1 MMHPHLPLTRDLVL
15 VGGGHSHALLLR
27 MWGMKPLPGVRLT
40 LINPGPTAPYSGMLP
55 GFVAG
60 HYDREAL
67 DIDLVRLARFAGAR
81 LVPGAAEG
89 IDPIARRISVPGRP
103 AIAYD
108 LASIDIG
115 ITSAMP
121 ALPGFADHAVPA
133 KPLGAFAAAWD
144 RIRSGDGAL
153 RITCIGGGVAGVELL
168 LAMAHALRQQG
179 RLAAATLIDR
189 GAALSGLSPR
199 SQSRLRAALR
209 AHDVEI
215 RDQTEVAEITAT
227 AVRLRD
233 GREIASDFT
242 VGAAG
247 AKPYS
252 WLSTTGLA
260 LHEGALVVS
269 PDLRSSDE
277 AIFASGDCAY
287 MAHAP
292 RPKAGV
298 YAVRQAPVLFHNLQ
312 AVLAG
317 GRLKSYQPQADYLKL
332 ISMGAKTALADRGGR
347 SFAGPLL
354 WRWKDHID
362 RSFMAKFAALPV
374 MAPPPLPRH
383 RARDLDTVLGDK
395 PLCGGCGSKVG
406 RRSLQA
412 GLGHFAGASR
422 TDVTPL
428 PGDDAAQLATGGAI
442 QVISTDHLRAFT
454 EDPVT
459 LTRITAEHAL
469 NDIYAMGGDPQ
480 AATVSLILPRQSPAL
495 QERLLAEIT
504 EAAHAAMTGAGAA
517 IVGGHTSL
525 GSELTVGFTVTGL
538 CDRAPITLAGAEPG
552 DHLILTKPLG
562 SGTIL
567 AAEMSGQ
574 SRGRWVLGA
583 LDLMSQS
590 QRKAAEILRD
600 EAHAMTDVTGFGLMG
615 HLQGIC
621 AASALGAEIR
631 FDAIPKMR
639 GAPELAEA
647 GIRSSLFAENASL
660 VPGLV
665 LSGARTLVVDP
676 QTSGGL
682 LAAVSPAQSEPLL
695 NRLRNHGY
703 RAAEIG
709 RLTGPVTGPHAGAIT
724 LR

>member
-1 MMHPHLPLTRDLVL
+1 MIQPHLPLTRDLVL
-15 VGGGHSHALLLR
+15 VGGGHSHALVLR

-144 RIRSGDGAL
+144 SIRQGEGPVRIA
-153 RITCIGGGVAGVELL
+153 CIGGGVAGAELL
-168 LAMAHALRQQG
+168 LAMAYALRQQG
-179 RLAAATLIDR
+179 RLAGATLIDR
-189 GAALSGLSPR
+189 GAALSTLGPR
-199 SQSRLRAALR
+199 SQSRLRDALR
-209 AHDVEI
+209 AHDIEI
-215 RDQTEVAEITAT
+215 REHCEVTEITARS
-227 AVRLRD
+227 VCLGD
-233 GREIASDFT
+233 GSEIASDFT

-252 WLSTTGLA
+252 WLATSGLQ

-269 PDLRSSDE
+269 PGLRTSDE
-277 AIFASGDCAY
+277 AIFASGDCAH

-312 AVLAG
+312 ATLAG

-347 SFAGPLL
+347 SFAGPVL

-362 RSFMAKFAALPV
+362 RSFMAKFAKLPV
-374 MAPPPLPRH
+374 MAMPALPRF
-383 RARDLDTVLGDK
+383 RAKGLDAAVGDK

-412 GLGHFAGASR
+412 GLGHFTGASR
-422 TDVTPL
+422 PDVTRL
-428 PGDDAAQLATGGAI
+428 PGDDAAQLSTGGAT
-442 QVISTDHLRAFT
+442 QVLTTDHLRAFT

-459 LTRITAEHAL
+459 LTQITAEHAL

-480 AATVSLILPRQSPAL
+480 AATVTLILPRQSPAL
-495 QERLLAEIT
+495 QERLLAEIA
-504 EAAHAAMTGAGAA
+504 EAADAVMSRAGAA

-538 CDRAPITLAGAEPG
+538 CDTAPVTLAGAQPG

-574 SRGRWVLGA
+574 ARGRWVQGA
-583 LDLMSQS
+583 LDLMRQS

-621 AASALGAEIR
+621 AASALGADIR
-631 FDAIPKMR
+631 FGSIPTLR

-647 GIRSSLFAENASL
+647 GLRSTLFAENAAL
-660 VPGLV
+660 VPDLV
-665 LSGARTLVVDP
+665 VTGARALVFDP

-682 LAAVSPAQSEPLL
+682 LAAVSPDQSEILL

-703 RAAEIG
+703 RAAVIG
-709 RLTGPVTGPHAGAIT
+709 RMTETGGGIT